1 LRSRFSSFFSSR
13 FCSFFSCFVNFSP
26 EDVEE
31 VDAALGA
38 DVDVT
43 VGEGDAELIGFV
55 SRGLNFSA

>member
-13 FCSFFSCFVNFSP
+13 FCSFFSCLVNFPP
-26 EDVEE
+26 EDVAE

-43 VGEGDAELIGFV
+43 VGEGGAELIGFV